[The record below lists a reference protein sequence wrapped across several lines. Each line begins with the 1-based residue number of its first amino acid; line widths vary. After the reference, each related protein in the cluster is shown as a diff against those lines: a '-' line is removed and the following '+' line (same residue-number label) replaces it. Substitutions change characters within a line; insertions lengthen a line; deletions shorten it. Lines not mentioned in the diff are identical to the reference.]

1 MYWDINNLYGW
12 AMSQNLAVDGLSG
25 LKIYLNLRKISSKAV
40 MKKVMKDIFFKL
52 MFNILKYYMIFI
64 IIYPFYLKE

>member
-64 IIYPFYLKE
+64 MIYPFCLKE

>member
-64 IIYPFYLKE
+64 MIYPFYLKE